1 MCWCVRACTHVRVE
15 VRVSVGER
23 QRERERKGGLNLG
36 PIFMISAV
44 RLIVKQTLSFGRFEV
59 DIWTTGLTTLGPD
72 DASA

>member
-1 MCWCVRACTHVRVE
+1 MCWCVRACAHVRVE
-15 VRVSVGER
+15 VRASVCER

>member
-1 MCWCVRACTHVRVE
+1 MRD
-15 VRVSVGER
+15 
-23 QRERERKGGLNLG
+23 RERGKGGLNLG

-72 DASA
+72 DASALYASA